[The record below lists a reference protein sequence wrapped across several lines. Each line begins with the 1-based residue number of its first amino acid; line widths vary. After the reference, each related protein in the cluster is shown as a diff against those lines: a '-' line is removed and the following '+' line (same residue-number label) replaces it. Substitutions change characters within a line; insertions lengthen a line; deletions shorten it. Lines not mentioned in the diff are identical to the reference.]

1 MLSRRIRVPKG
12 CDGKVPP
19 TGEKESPCSHVGSA
33 IKVGGIPFCFRR
45 GLFRKFY
52 VGQFSRRN
60 SACSDV
66 GSVIKVGGIPFCFR
80 RRQSWTKMKPLWRV
94 SSAYGTPHGWAD
106 GRHFLF
112 SKKVYAHSV
121 HEGLCR
127 RARLMFVGERPRGSW
142 RLADVLAQA
151 CCAAC
156 LRSAL
161 RPL

>member
-1 MLSRRIRVPKG
+1 M
-12 CDGKVPP
+12 
-19 TGEKESPCSHVGSA
+19 GSA
-33 IKVGGIPFCFRR
+33 CPH
-45 GLFRKFY
+45 
-52 VGQFSRRN
+52 
-60 SACSDV
+60 V

-127 RARLMFVGERPRGSW
+127 RARLMFVCERPRGSW

-151 CCAAC
+151 AGDTGQTTEPTQTREVSWAC
-156 LRSAL
+156 ILLYAPSAGSSGGGQDPCWTL
-161 RPL
+161 YAQKSF